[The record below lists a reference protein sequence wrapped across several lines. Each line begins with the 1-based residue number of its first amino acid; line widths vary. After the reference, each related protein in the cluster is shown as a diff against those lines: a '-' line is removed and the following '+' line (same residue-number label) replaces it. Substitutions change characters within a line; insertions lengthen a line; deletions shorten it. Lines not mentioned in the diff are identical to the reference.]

1 MNDKE
6 IVVRVKFVYGVQKV
20 YPVCAHAHLFSDI
33 AGTTT
38 LRVSDLKT
46 IEKLGYSIRIEH
58 PTFEELTNVS

>member
-6 IVVRVKFVYGVQKV
+6 IVVHIKNVYGTDKV
-20 YPVCAHAHLFSDI
+20 YPACKKAHLFTDI